1 MKMPIMYGTEARRS
15 LLRGIQKLS
24 NAVAVTLGPG
34 GRNVGL
40 DKSFGSPVVTKDG
53 VSVAKEV
60 DLFDPWEDMGSR
72 LVKEVASK
80 TSEDAGDGTTTAT
93 LLAHYM
99 AHHGIKLV
107 EANLAPV
114 ALKRGMDKAQ
124 AILVS
129 QIIGLSLP
137 VKEQEN
143 IEDVATISANGD
155 RSIGKVVAD
164 AVAKVGRDGVVNIE
178 EGKTMTTVVEATD
191 GLQFDRGWASPVF
204 CIDVN
209 TQSSTLENA
218 FVLVAD
224 FALSNVKSIIP
235 VIEWILKEG
244 RPLLIIAPDF
254 QGDFLPTFAVNL
266 SQGKFTSL
274 LVKAP
279 AFGVQQVELLKDIA
293 VLTGATLLSKDLGM
307 TLDSLV
313 GDMLGSARLV
323 TMKASMTTIID
334 GGGDP
339 EQVSARVQEI
349 KTQIE
354 HSGSEYDK
362 DKLRER
368 MSKLLGGVCVIKVGA
383 PSELAMKELKARME
397 DALYAT
403 KASIDEGIVPG
414 GGIAY
419 LRAAT
424 RVQEILQARDEGDEV
439 IAANYDLP
447 EGEEEWA
454 GFRLVLQ
461 ACEEPLRQLVQNAG
475 KVGEVYVEKIKSI
488 EITGTEDE
496 YIGVD
501 ITDLKLK
508 DLVAIGII
516 DPTKVVRSALT
527 NAVSVVGTVLLTEA
541 VIRKPKAKPAD
552 VHV

>member
-1 MKMPIMYGTEARRS
+1 MPIMYGTEARRR
-15 LLRGIQKLS
+15 LLNGITQLAD
-24 NAVAVTLGPG
+24 AVAVTLGPG

-40 DKSFGSPVVTKDG
+40 DKAFGSPVVTKDG

-60 DLFDPWEDMGSR
+60 NLHDPWEDMGTR

-93 LLAHYM
+93 LMAHYL
-99 AHHGIKLV
+99 ARHGLKLV

-114 ALKRGMDKAQ
+114 ALKRGMDKARD
-124 AILVS
+124 ILVS

-137 VKEQEN
+137 VKEQNN
-143 IEDVATISANGD
+143 IENVATISANGD

-178 EGKTMTTVVEATD
+178 EGKTMHTIVEATD

-204 CIDVN
+204 CIDVE
-209 TQSSTLENA
+209 TQSSVLENA

-224 FALSNVKSIIP
+224 FPLSNVKSIIP
-235 VIEWILKEG
+235 VVEWILKEN

-323 TMKASMTTIID
+323 TVKAALTTIVD
-334 GGGDP
+334 GGGNAED
-339 EQVSARVQEI
+339 VGNRVQQI
-349 KTQIE
+349 KTEIE
-354 HSGSEYDK
+354 RSGSEYDK

-383 PSELAMKELKARME
+383 ASELAMKELKARME

-424 RVQEILQARDEGDEV
+424 RVQEILQAREEGDEL

-454 GFRLVLQ
+454 GFRLVLE
-461 ACEEPLRQLVQNAG
+461 ACEEPLRQLVANAG
-475 KVGEVYVEKIKSI
+475 KVGEVYVEKVKAIP
-488 EITGTEDE
+488 ITGTEDE

-527 NAVSVVGTVLLTEA
+527 NAVSVVGTLLLTEA

-552 VHV
+552 AHV